1 MENQLNEW
9 RVQLEQYL
17 LQEIEKI
24 ENVDQRLKEAMSY
37 ACQSGGKRLRPL
49 FVMTISQW
57 ANTPL
62 SSVLPAATALEMI
75 HTYSLIHDD
84 LPGMDNDDYRRGK
97 LTVHKAF
104 DEATAILAGD
114 ALLTEAFM
122 QVTLA
127 AISTEHRVKAIQLLA
142 KAAGASGMIS
152 GQMRDIA
159 SEHQTITLTELQ
171 QIHRDKTGQLL
182 QCAVELGLL
191 FLEVSEEVALAFRN
205 YAAHYGLAFQIQNDL
220 QDVCW
225 DAEKTGKQTGKDQ
238 ALAKNTYV
246 SLLGVEGAK
255 AALNSE
261 IQQARLSMDSLVPQ
275 TNEQVI
281 VKQILEYL
289 LTFLEI

>member
-122 QVTLA
+122 QVT
-127 AISTEHRVKAIQLLA
+127 KAKLPSESHVQAVQLLA

-152 GQMRDIA
+152 GQMQDIA
-159 SEHQTITLTELQ
+159 SEHQTVTLTELQ

-182 QCAVELGLL
+182 QCAIELGLL
-191 FLEVSEEVALAFRN
+191 FLEVSDEIASAFRN

-261 IQQARLSMDSLVPQ
+261 IQQARFSMESLVPQ